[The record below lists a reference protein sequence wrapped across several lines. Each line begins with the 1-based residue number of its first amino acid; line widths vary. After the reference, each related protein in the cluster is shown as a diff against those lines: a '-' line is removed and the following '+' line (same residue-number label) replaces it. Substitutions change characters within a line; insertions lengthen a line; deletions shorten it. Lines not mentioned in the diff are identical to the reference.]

1 MGKMHKNTENDLNLE
16 NSVLESAA
24 AEADAEEQ
32 IIANME
38 DDEFEDV
45 FQEERYTTKEKEMA
59 KKIFQRKLKADEQQK
74 GHLRKCLKTTEKELA
89 RYNNELVKHVK
100 ENIELKSKIKT
111 RDTKI
116 QILEK
121 KLILTS
127 VISVTSN
134 QKTIIY

>member
-1 MGKMHKNTENDLNLE
+1 
-16 NSVLESAA
+16 
-24 AEADAEEQ
+24 
-32 IIANME
+32 
-38 DDEFEDV
+38 
-45 FQEERYTTKEKEMA
+45 MA

-74 GHLRKCLKTTEKELA
+74 GRLRKCLKTTEKELA
-89 RYNNELVKHVK
+89 RYKNDLVKHVK